1 MNLQIAAGKLTD
13 YSLARST
20 DEGVHSLPTLSPLAL
35 KRRLALIVGTFEM
48 DDIPVTNASL
58 AELLALEAEES
69 SGHLQ
74 RAFKRASRLAFLWPE
89 EAFTLLSNNR
99 PLTELPGIGPYL
111 AKRLTGWMSAPPKVA
126 EPPELRRGFLTLADT
141 RRILARK
148 PRWLEQLKGDLQM
161 HTVWSDGV
169 ATIAAMAEAAQ
180 ARGYKYIAITDHS
193 QGLKI
198 AGGMDEATLARQLKE
213 IGQINEEISASKAT
227 FRVVSSI
234 EMNLNP
240 IGSGDMSLD
249 SLRTLD
255 VVLGSF
261 HSALRRKEDQ
271 TDRYLAALGH
281 PGIHILGHPRGRV
294 YNFRV
299 GLRADWA
306 KVFDRAA
313 ALDKA
318 VEIDGFP
325 DRQDLDIDLLRL
337 ARAAGV
343 RISLGTD
350 AHRPEQL
357 SFMEF
362 ALAAAI
368 EAEIPRE
375 RILNFMSFQEL
386 LAWSRALTEQGSL
399 RSHQSG
405 TPFVQP

>member
-1 MNLQIAAGKLTD
+1 
-13 YSLARST
+13 
-20 DEGVHSLPTLSPLAL
+20 
-35 KRRLALIVGTFEM
+35 M
-48 DDIPVTNASL
+48 DDIPITNASL

-99 PLTELPGIGPYL
+99 SLTELPGIGPYL
-111 AKRLTGWMSAPPKVA
+111 AKRLTGWISAPPKVA

-161 HTVWSDGV
+161 HTVWSDGA
-169 ATIAAMAEAAQ
+169 ATIAGMAEAAQ

-213 IGQINEEISASKAT
+213 IGQVNGEFSASNSP
-227 FRVVSSI
+227 FRVLSSL

-240 IGSGDMSLD
+240 SGSGDMSLD

-271 TDRYLAALGH
+271 TDRYLAALSH

-325 DRQDLDIDLLRL
+325 DRQDLDVDLLRL

-357 SFMEF
+357 SFMGF

>member
-1 MNLQIAAGKLTD
+1 
-13 YSLARST
+13 
-20 DEGVHSLPTLSPLAL
+20 
-35 KRRLALIVGTFEM
+35 
-48 DDIPVTNASL
+48 
-58 AELLALEAEES
+58 
-69 SGHLQ
+69 
-74 RAFKRASRLAFLWPE
+74 
-89 EAFTLLSNNR
+89 
-99 PLTELPGIGPYL
+99 
-111 AKRLTGWMSAPPKVA
+111 
-126 EPPELRRGFLTLADT
+126 
-141 RRILARK
+141 
-148 PRWLEQLKGDLQM
+148 
-161 HTVWSDGV
+161 
-169 ATIAAMAEAAQ
+169 
-180 ARGYKYIAITDHS
+180 
-193 QGLKI
+193 
-198 AGGMDEATLARQLKE
+198 MDEATLARQLKE
-213 IGQINEEISASKAT
+213 IGEVNQEFSASKVT
-227 FRVVSSI
+227 FRVLSSL

-240 IGSGDMSLD
+240 SGSGDMSLD

-255 VVLGSF
+255 MVLGSF

-325 DRQDLDIDLLRL
+325 DRQDLDVDLLRL

-350 AHRPEQL
+350 AHRPDQL

-368 EAEIPRE
+368 ESEIPRE
-375 RILNFMSFQEL
+375 RILNFMSIQEL
-386 LAWSRALTEQGSL
+386 LAWARALTEQGSL
-399 RSHQSG
+399 G
-405 TPFVQP
+405 

>member
-1 MNLQIAAGKLTD
+1 
-13 YSLARST
+13 
-20 DEGVHSLPTLSPLAL
+20 
-35 KRRLALIVGTFEM
+35 VGICNER
-48 DDIPVTNASL
+48 
-58 AELLALEAEES
+58 S
-69 SGHLQ
+69 SGPQ
-74 RAFKRASRLAFLWPE
+74 RLAFLWPE

-111 AKRLTGWMSAPPKVA
+111 AKRLTGWISAPPKVP

-148 PRWLEQLKGDLQM
+148 PTWLDELKGDFQM
-161 HTVWSDGV
+161 HTVWRDG
-169 ATIAAMAEAAQ
+169 AASIARMAEAAQ

-198 AGGMDEATLARQLKE
+198 AGGMDEATLARQLNE
-213 IGQINEEISASKAT
+213 IGQINKEFSASNSP
-227 FRVVSSI
+227 FRVLSSI

-240 IGSGDMSLD
+240 SGSGDMPLD

-271 TDRYLAALGH
+271 TDRYLAALSH

-299 GLRADWA
+299 GLRVDWA

-325 DRQDLDIDLLRL
+325 DRQDLDVDLLRL
-337 ARAAGV
+337 ARTAGV

-357 SFMEF
+357 TFMEF

-368 EAEIPRE
+368 ESEIPRE
-375 RILNFMSFQEL
+375 RILNFMSIQEL
-386 LAWSRALTEQGSL
+386 LA
-399 RSHQSG
+399 
-405 TPFVQP
+405 

>member
-1 MNLQIAAGKLTD
+1 
-13 YSLARST
+13 
-20 DEGVHSLPTLSPLAL
+20 
-35 KRRLALIVGTFEM
+35 
-48 DDIPVTNASL
+48 
-58 AELLALEAEES
+58 
-69 SGHLQ
+69 
-74 RAFKRASRLAFLWPE
+74 
-89 EAFTLLSNNR
+89 
-99 PLTELPGIGPYL
+99 
-111 AKRLTGWMSAPPKVA
+111 
-126 EPPELRRGFLTLADT
+126 
-141 RRILARK
+141 
-148 PRWLEQLKGDLQM
+148 M
-161 HTVWSDGV
+161 HTVWSDGA
-169 ATIAAMAEAAQ
+169 ATIAGMAEAAQ

-213 IGQINEEISASKAT
+213 IGQVNGEFSASNSP
-227 FRVVSSI
+227 FRVLSSL

-240 IGSGDMSLD
+240 SGSGDMSLD

-281 PGIHILGHPRGRV
+281 PGIQILGHPRV

-325 DRQDLDIDLLRL
+325 DRQDLDIGLLRL

-399 RSHQSG
+399 GSHQSG

>member
-1 MNLQIAAGKLTD
+1 
-13 YSLARST
+13 
-20 DEGVHSLPTLSPLAL
+20 
-35 KRRLALIVGTFEM
+35 M

-111 AKRLTGWMSAPPKVA
+111 AKRLTGWISAPPKVL

-148 PRWLEQLKGDLQM
+148 PTWLEELKGDLQM

-169 ATIAAMAEAAQ
+169 ASIAGMAEAAQ
-180 ARGYKYIAITDHS
+180 ARGYNYIAITDHS

-198 AGGMDEATLARQLKE
+198 AGGMDEATLARQLNEIRQANKE
-213 IGQINEEISASKAT
+213 FSASNSP
-227 FRVVSSI
+227 FRVLSSI

-240 IGSGDMSLD
+240 SGSGDMSLD
-249 SLRTLD
+249 SLRALD

-271 TDRYLAALGH
+271 TDRYLAALSH

-325 DRQDLDIDLLRL
+325 DRQDLEVDLLRL

-357 SFMEF
+357 TFMEF

-375 RILNFMSFQEL
+375 RILNFMSIQDL
-386 LAWSRALTEQGSL
+386 LAWSRAVTEQCSL
-399 RSHQSG
+399 GWSSEWHSFCSTTLKILKVSCRVISRA
-405 TPFVQP
+405 